1 MEAQPQDETLVTY
14 APQIK
19 RDDARIDW
27 SISAADLWRRVRAFN
42 PWPVAFTTWRGE
54 ELRILEAW
62 PLERNSGAEP
72 GTILPAQ
79 RLPQEV
85 GDEPVETFVVQTGSG
100 RLAIRQL
107 QRPGRRVLSG
117 LEFLRGQRDL
127 IGSRFGG

>member
-1 MEAQPQDETLVTY
+1 AWPIVAQVEEPISPHDTAGSLEPRLARAGARLLTDVLTPWAEASLEAQPQDETLVTY

-62 PLERNSGAEP
+62 PLERNSG
-72 GTILPAQ
+72 
-79 RLPQEV
+79 
-85 GDEPVETFVVQTGSG
+85 
-100 RLAIRQL
+100 
-107 QRPGRRVLSG
+107 
-117 LEFLRGQRDL
+117 
-127 IGSRFGG
+127 